1 MITLYTTHCPKCKVI
16 EEKLAGK
23 GIEYTEVTDVTVMQK
38 LGFKAA
44 PVMEVDGKYLNFSDA
59 NRWIMNQ

>member
-1 MITLYTTHCPKCKVI
+1 MIKLYTTHCPKCKVI
-16 EEKLAGK
+16 EEKLARK
-23 GIEYTEVTDVTVMQK
+23 GIEYTEVTDIAVMQE